1 MAHSTQLSFQPEMYS
16 GQDFPRKA
24 DTTNQIQSS
33 ASAGSKQLSK
43 WSSPSLRTSG
53 NQTNKSPKLAF
64 AAAIIAASLQF
75 FALPGFAVESE
86 QNLTQRNELSNA
98 DVERIVDELHI
109 LSEIKDAKNEYES
122 ISSTRFTITIVEII
136 GLFVSIG
143 LGVWQLCLL
152 LLSMPNI
159 KKSLEKAENEK
170 EKMSDSLSKFADNIT
185 KEVTEL
191 RKNIP
196 DSSHS

>member
-64 AAAIIAASLQF
+64 AAAIVAASLQF
-75 FALPGFAVESE
+75 FALPGLTAEHQE
-86 QNLTQRNELSNA
+86 NLTQQGSANNTGTVYNQDNLNELLWEMRKSNEWRKPE
-98 DVERIVDELHI
+98 VIGVGLTLFGIILSIWQLKLILVGIPKLEEELMEVTKENKRIKTKTDGIVNALIEDNQRRIDEL
-109 LSEIKDAKNEYES
+109 
-122 ISSTRFTITIVEII
+122 
-136 GLFVSIG
+136 
-143 LGVWQLCLL
+143 
-152 LLSMPNI
+152 
-159 KKSLEKAENEK
+159 EK
-170 EKMSDSLSKFADNIT
+170 L
-185 KEVTEL
+185 
-191 RKNIP
+191 KNI
-196 DSSHS
+196 